1 MNSLTKSLTK
11 FNSAQSFGPFIL
23 VYIFDIH
30 VLVILFSPKWH
41 HATQGHR
48 ISSQITPSSTTTG
61 RRGLYRSWRTR
72 GWISWA
78 TSGRWRYTCT
88 CGILVLKNFPKLFHI
103 FCNHDDTS
111 CVWHLDLI
119 KFGNSFPHILQ
130 FQECKIIWETNCK
143 SFPYLMQLWRFLF
156 WHFNLRNFE
165 IAFHIYCNSR
175 YDNRKLFKV
184 YPSGEISYVFISDK
198 CMQKPFLVVRSI
210 QLQLGEGRARVWLNL
225 GKFAK

>member
-1 MNSLTKSLTK
+1 MFSNNFKALSRTSLPCLLEDIRNMGLLNK
-11 FNSAQSFGPFIL
+11 IL
-23 VYIFDIH
+23 EARYN
-30 VLVILFSPKWH
+30 VLVAFQFWKTFETFPHFL
-41 HATQGHR
+41 Q
-48 ISSQITPSSTTTG
+48 
-61 RRGLYRSWRTR
+61 L
-72 GWISWA
+72 
-78 TSGRWRYTCT
+78 WRYF
-88 CGILVLKNFPKLFHI
+88 L
-103 FCNHDDTS
+103 
-111 CVWHLDLI
+111 WHLDLI

-143 SFPYLMQLWRFLF
+143 GFPYLLQLWRFIL
-156 WHFNLRNFE
+156 WHFNLRYFE
-165 IAFHIYCNSR
+165 MAFHIYCNSR

>member
-1 MNSLTKSLTK
+1 MAPRNTGAPDIEPDHSIIHSHRSKGL
-11 FNSAQSFGPFIL
+11 G
-23 VYIFDIH
+23 IFDKSQVFHQLSNFNIKFVSELKDPRMDLMGYLWALKVH
-30 VLVILFSPKWH
+30 MYMWHFSFEKLSKTFPH
-41 HATQGHR
+41 FLQ
-48 ISSQITPSSTTTG
+48 
-61 RRGLYRSWRTR
+61 SWR
-72 GWISWA
+72 
-78 TSGRWRYTCT
+78 YF
-88 CGILVLKNFPKLFHI
+88 L
-103 FCNHDDTS
+103 
-111 CVWHLDLI
+111 WHLDLI

-143 SFPYLMQLWRFLF
+143 GFPYLLQLWRFIL
-156 WHFNLRNFE
+156 WHFNLRYFE
-165 IAFHIYCNSR
+165 MAFHIYCNSR